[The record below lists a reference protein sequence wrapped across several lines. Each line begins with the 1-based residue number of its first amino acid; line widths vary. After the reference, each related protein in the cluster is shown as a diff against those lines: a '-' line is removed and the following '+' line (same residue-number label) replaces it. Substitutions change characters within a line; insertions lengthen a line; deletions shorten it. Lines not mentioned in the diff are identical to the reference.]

1 MVFLPF
7 LKIKDLPPLSLYWSF
22 PFALV
27 LHLLGNYSH
36 FLIFDLIQLAMIL
49 TKGFYITIIAIIIIV
64 HIIIVLV
71 VLILR
76 VNLFLCIKVAL
87 CRRRANYSL
96 VTFSNCSFWQRHNQ
110 RLKAISQ
117 FWIIIIVLIFIF
129 LPMPILIKI
138 FQEMDSG
145 VYHCLASNIAGTVR
159 SRNATLEVSCKW
171 HFRYF
176 LVS

>member
-1 MVFLPF
+1 M
-7 LKIKDLPPLSLYWSF
+7 
-22 PFALV
+22 
-27 LHLLGNYSH
+27 LHLLGNYSD
-36 FLIFDLIQLAMIL
+36 FLIFDLIRLAMIL
-49 TKGFYITIIAIIIIV
+49 TKGFSIIIIITIIIIV
-64 HIIIVLV
+64 ITISINNIIFLV
-71 VLILR
+71 ILIMR